1 MNSLSVL
8 LPVYNAAPYLK
19 ETLESL
25 IGQTRQADQIV
36 IVNDGST
43 DHSLELLEKYQR
55 TESRIQLISQ
65 ENGGVS
71 SARNLG
77 LSACK
82 GDYVALMDADD
93 ICQPSRFDTQLNV
106 MQEQRL
112 DLCGTWIKT
121 FGSKERE
128 IKYPTSNAE
137 LRLNYLFLGR
147 TIANP
152 TAMIKRTLIGTLRYD
167 ERLVFAE
174 DFGFF
179 LSLMLSNPALRMAN
193 IPQPLLHYR
202 THAAQASQRHAEKN
216 EASLKLLLAEKFNE
230 AGFDASEPQ
239 IDAHYQIWKRNTPVS
254 LDQLQAYLPLMHTL
268 TSWVEIAPETH
279 PLSIR
284 CWSKLAKQQAHL
296 GKAGLAL
303 IREFSGE
310 PQFLLQRLFRR
321 FTQTP

>member
-25 IGQTRQADQIV
+25 LGQTRQADQIV

-121 FGSKERE
+121 FGSKERK

-137 LRLNYLFLGR
+137 LRLNYLF
-147 TIANP
+147 
-152 TAMIKRTLIGTLRYD
+152 
-167 ERLVFAE
+167 
-174 DFGFF
+174 
-179 LSLMLSNPALRMAN
+179 
-193 IPQPLLHYR
+193 
-202 THAAQASQRHAEKN
+202 
-216 EASLKLLLAEKFNE
+216 
-230 AGFDASEPQ
+230 
-239 IDAHYQIWKRNTPVS
+239 
-254 LDQLQAYLPLMHTL
+254 
-268 TSWVEIAPETH
+268 
-279 PLSIR
+279 
-284 CWSKLAKQQAHL
+284 
-296 GKAGLAL
+296 
-303 IREFSGE
+303 
-310 PQFLLQRLFRR
+310 
-321 FTQTP
+321 

>member
-1 MNSLSVL
+1 MSQLSVL

-25 IGQTRQADQIV
+25 LGQTRPADQIV

-55 TESRIQLISQ
+55 AESRIQLISQ

-77 LSACK
+77 LSVCE

-93 ICQPSRFDTQLNV
+93 ICQPTRFDTQLRV
-106 MQEQRL
+106 MNEQRV
-112 DLCGTWIKT
+112 DLCGSWIKT
-121 FGSKERE
+121 FGNKERDV
-128 IKYPTSNAE
+128 KYPTSNAE

-152 TAMIKRTLIGTLRYD
+152 TAMIKRTLIGHVRYD

-179 LSLMLSNPALRMAN
+179 LSLILANPALRMAN
-193 IPQPLLHYR
+193 IPQTLLHYR

-216 EASLKLLLAEKFNE
+216 EASLKLLLAERFNE
-230 AGFDASEPQ
+230 AGFDASEQQ
-239 IDAHYQIWKRNTPVS
+239 IDAHYQLWKSHTPVS
-254 LDQLQAYLPLMHTL
+254 LDQLQVYLPLMNRL
-268 TSWVEIAPETH
+268 ISWIETAPETH
-279 PLSIR
+279 PLSMR
-284 CWSKLAKQQAHL
+284 QWNTLAKQHAHL
-296 GKAGLAL
+296 GKEGLAL

-310 PQFLLQRLFRR
+310 PQSLLQRFFRR